1 METSQQQRGSTLGQF
16 AQILKDAKLDFDALD
31 LIDTLWLAQ
40 FMEPSVYTAPS
51 LEPENKSSVEV
62 EFSKEIKTVNSLPQ
76 DALNLYDKEP
86 PSPSPSPEPKV
97 TPSTQPEQPRG
108 MPFAVPTA
116 PALRT
121 KRNLARALRPLMLKV
136 PSPNQ
141 LELDEDASVSQI
153 AATEVWMPVFR
164 AKTERWLELDF
175 VVESSKTTVI
185 WEQAIAELKQL
196 AEYQGAFRTVRTW
209 RLSSQGERLQLFPR
223 WSNELSQ
230 LQTNSQRSDQQSPH
244 TPKELIDPS
253 GRRLIWL
260 VTDCTSEL
268 WQKELIYQTLAD
280 WANGQPVAIVQLFPQ
295 HLWSRTALRNG
306 HIVRLS
312 ALKPGS
318 PSNYLT
324 KEGLPQILERRRGT
338 GLITIPI
345 VTLDPESMRT
355 WARVVSGYGDSR
367 TPGRTFDL
375 VFISRQAQRTKA
387 QPPPTSQP
395 ARTAQERVDFFRAT
409 ASETTQKLANLMAA
423 TPVSLPV
430 IDLLREEFRGDFSEE
445 VQQYHVVE
453 VLLSGLLRR
462 CDQEDEQICRYE
474 FFGDRSSNR
483 EERVRDILLGDT
495 SISQTMRVLDV
506 LSGAICSKL
515 GGPSKSFL
523 ALLEDLKSLNTQEG
537 QTVFPFARIGL
548 DVLRCLGGEY
558 TDLANQH
565 QRTLDSPL
573 LPASNDFPLEDIEYE
588 VAEFI
593 NFPPLQS
600 CTYEAAFISNFP
612 LLQSCTYEAAFI
624 SAILERFEFETATI
638 EKRSRFL
645 GFDRRWLITRSQ
657 RANWGYIEP
666 MSQDIGLEMVAIPEG
681 SFLMGSPISEPQS
694 YDSERPQH
702 EVRLQ
707 PFYLGRYPITQ
718 AQWSIVVGYERVARK
733 LYLEPSRFK
742 GDNRPVE
749 NIRWQDAEE
758 FCQRLSAKTGKDYR
772 LPSEAQWEYACRA
785 GTTTPFHFGK
795 IITTD
800 LANYDGNYSY
810 NDSPKGKY
818 REQTTEVGSFP
829 ANAWGLCDIHGNVW
843 EWCADGWHEN
853 YTGAPSDGSAW
864 LKNAKNSQN
873 KPNKLLRGGS
883 WVINPGYCRS
893 ASRNSITR
901 EYFSGNVGFRV
912 CCVVPSA
919 LLSS

>member
-40 FMEPSVYTAPS
+40 FIEPSVYTVPS
-51 LEPENKSSVEV
+51 LEPENNSSVEV
-62 EFSKEIKTVNSLPQ
+62 EFSKEIKTVDSLPQ
-76 DALNLYDKEP
+76 DALNLYVKEP
-86 PSPSPSPEPKV
+86 PSPSPSPESQV

-121 KRNLARALRPLMLKV
+121 KRDLARALRPLMLKV

-280 WANGQPVAIVQLFPQ
+280 WADGQPVAIVQLFPQ

-324 KEGLPQILERRRGT
+324 KEGLPQILERRRAT

-355 WARVVSGYGDSR
+355 WARVISGCGDSR

-387 QPPPTSQP
+387 EPPPTSQP
-395 ARTAQERVDFFRAT
+395 TRTAQERVDFFRAT

-483 EERVRDILLGDT
+483 EERVRDILLGDA

-565 QRTLDSPL
+565 QRTLDSPS

-588 VAEFI
+588 VVEFI
-593 NFPPLQS
+593 NFPPLQ
-600 CTYEAAFISNFP
+600 T
-612 LLQSCTYEAAFI
+612 CTYEAAFI

-645 GFDRRWLITRSQ
+645 GFDGRWLITRSQ
-657 RANWGYIEP
+657 GANWGYTESL
-666 MSQDIGLEMVAIPEG
+666 SQDIGLEMVAIPEG
-681 SFLMGSPISEPQS
+681 SFLMGSPTSEPEAFNNQ
-694 YDSERPQH
+694 RPQH
-702 EVRLQ
+702 QVSLQ

-718 AQWSIVVGYERVARK
+718 AQWRIVAGYERVTRE
-733 LYLEPSRFK
+733 LEPDPSRFEWY
-742 GDNRPVE
+742 NLPVE
-749 NIRWQDAEE
+749 RVSWEDAQE
-758 FCQRLSAKTGKDYR
+758 FCQRLSVKTGKDYC
-772 LPSEAQWEYACRA
+772 LPSEARWEYACRA

-795 IITTD
+795 TITPD
-800 LANYDGNYSY
+800 LANYQGNYTY
-810 NDSPKGKY
+810 NDSPKGNY

-829 ANAWGLCDIHGNVW
+829 ANAWGLCDMHGNVW
-843 EWCADGWHEN
+843 EWCEDDWHGD
-853 YTGAPSDGSAW
+853 YTDAPSDGSAW
-864 LKNAKNSQN
+864 LKYAKNNQN
-873 KPNKLLRGGS
+873 NADKLLRGGS
-883 WVINPGYCRS
+883 WISTPTDCRS
-893 ASRNSITR
+893 ASRGFDTR
-901 EYFSGNVGFRV
+901 DCFYEYVGFRV

-919 LLSS
+919 LITPNPL

>member
-16 AQILKDAKLDFDALD
+16 TQILKDAKLDFDAID
-31 LIDTLWLAQ
+31 LIDILWLAQ
-40 FMEPSVYTAPS
+40 CMELSVYTSS
-51 LEPENKSSVEV
+51 LPESEDKSSVEV
-62 EFSKEIKTVNSLPQ
+62 EDSNEVKSVYSPPQ
-76 DALNLYDKEP
+76 DALNIYAQEP
-86 PSPSPSPEPKV
+86 PSPSLSSEPKA

-108 MPFAVPTA
+108 MPFAVPAA

-121 KRNLARALRPLMLKV
+121 KFNLARALRPLMLKV

-153 AATEVWMPVFR
+153 AATKVWMPVFR

-196 AEYQGAFRTVRTW
+196 AEYQGAFRAVRTW
-209 RLSSQGERLQLFPR
+209 RLSGQGERVQIFPR
-223 WSNELSQ
+223 WSKELSQ
-230 LQTNSQRSDQQSPH
+230 LQTDSQPSDRQSPH

-260 VTDCTSEL
+260 VTDCTSSL
-268 WQKELIYQTLAD
+268 WQTELIYQTLAD
-280 WANGQPVAIVQLFPQ
+280 WADGQPVAIVQLFPQ

-324 KEGLPQILERRRGT
+324 KEGLPQILERRRST

-355 WARVVSGYGDSR
+355 WARVVSGCGDSR

-387 QPPPTSQP
+387 EPPPTSQP
-395 ARTAQERVDFFRAT
+395 TRTAQERVDFFRAT
-409 ASETTQKLANLMAA
+409 ASQTTQRLANLMAA

-430 IDLLREEFRGDFSEE
+430 IDLLREAFRSDFSEE

-462 CDQEDEQICRYE
+462 CDQEDDQICRYE
-474 FFGDRSSNR
+474 FFGDRSPNR

-495 SISQTMRVLDV
+495 LISQTMRVLNV
-506 LSGAICSKL
+506 LSDAICRKL

-523 ALLEDLKSLNTQEG
+523 ALLEDLKSLNTQEE
-537 QTVFPFARIGL
+537 QTVLPFARIGL

-558 TDLANQH
+558 TKLANEY
-565 QRTLDSPL
+565 QRILDSPS
-573 LPASNDFPLEDIEYE
+573 LPASVDL
-588 VAEFI
+588 
-593 NFPPLQS
+593 PPLQP
-600 CTYEAAFISNFP
+600 CTYK
-612 LLQSCTYEAAFI
+612 AAFI

-638 EKRSRFL
+638 KQQSRFL
-645 GFDRRWLITRSQ
+645 GLGRGEWIITRSQ
-657 RANWGYIEP
+657 GANWGYIEP
-666 MSQDIGLEMVAIPEG
+666 LSQDIGLEMVAIPEG
-681 SFLMGSPISEPQS
+681 SFLMGSPRSEPES
-694 YDSERPQH
+694 RIRERPQH
-702 EVRLQ
+702 QVHLQ

-718 AQWSIVVGYERVARK
+718 EQWRIVAGYERVTRELK
-733 LYLEPSRFK
+733 PDPSRFK
-742 GDNRPVE
+742 GDKLPVE
-749 NIRWQDAEE
+749 NVSWEDAEE

-785 GTTTPFHFGK
+785 ETTTPFNFGN

-829 ANAWGLCDIHGNVW
+829 ANAWGLCDMHGNVR
-843 EWCADGWHEN
+843 EWCADDWHED
-853 YTGAPSDGSAW
+853 YTDAPSDGSAW
-864 LKNAKNSQN
+864 LKTAKNDQN

-883 WVINPGYCRS
+883 WLFDPGFCRS
-893 ASRNSITR
+893 ASRYDISR
-901 EYFSGNVGFRV
+901 DFFSYDVGFRV
-912 CCVVPSA
+912 GCVVPSA